1 MADLK
6 ACGVLV
12 VRGEPVER
20 FLLMK
25 HADRW
30 DLPKG
35 HVDPGETDL
44 ECALREL
51 AEETGITAADVEI
64 DSGFVFTLQYHVQ
77 NERTGGRRQLKTLQI
92 YLGRLQREVPIAA
105 TEHLGYEWF
114 DWSPPHAIQEQ
125 TIDPLLAELAEYFE
139 RTPDGRAG
147 A

>member
-1 MADLK
+1 MSDLK
-6 ACGVLV
+6 ACGVLI
-12 VRGEPVER
+12 VRGKPIEQ

-51 AEETGITAADVEI
+51 QEETGITAVDVEI
-64 DSGFVFTLQYHVQ
+64 DPGFLFTLQYHVQ
-77 NERTGGRRQLKTLQI
+77 SARTGGRRQLKTLQL
-92 YLGRLQREVPIAA
+92 YLGRLTRDVPITP
-105 TEHLGYEWF
+105 TEHLGYQWF

-125 TIDPLLAELAEYFE
+125 TIDPLLTQLAEYLGE
-139 RTPDGRAG
+139 
-147 A
+147 